1 VNVLHY
7 LVCAALLPA
16 AGFLVFRRVVARA
29 YLITGRLHP
38 PASLLQLAVF
48 AGFFSFPYLYM
59 PSEWAWDWL
68 PNGTWN
74 RMVALIL
81 VASGMVLAFGTM
93 GWFGIRRAFGLQV
106 GGLQRAGPYH
116 FSRNPQMVGGWL
128 MVLGVV
134 FYRPSVYA
142 AGWVLIWVLLGRWMI
157 TSEEEHLRGV
167 FGEEYEQYC
176 RDTPRYLLSRRS

>member
-1 VNVLHY
+1 MNVLLY
-7 LVCAALLPA
+7 VTFAALLTA

-29 YLITGRLHP
+29 YLIKGRLDLTS
-38 PASLLQLAVF
+38 SLLQLAVF
-48 AGFFSFPYLYM
+48 AGFFSFPYLYL
-59 PSEWAWDWL
+59 PPEWAWDWL

-74 RMVALIL
+74 RLVALIL

-93 GWFGIRRAFGLQV
+93 GWFGIRRAFGLRV
-106 GGLQRAGPYH
+106 GGLQRAGPYR

-134 FYRPSVYA
+134 FYRPSVYT

-157 TSEEEHLRGV
+157 AGEEAHLRSV

-176 RDTPRYLLSRRS
+176 RNTPRYLLPDR